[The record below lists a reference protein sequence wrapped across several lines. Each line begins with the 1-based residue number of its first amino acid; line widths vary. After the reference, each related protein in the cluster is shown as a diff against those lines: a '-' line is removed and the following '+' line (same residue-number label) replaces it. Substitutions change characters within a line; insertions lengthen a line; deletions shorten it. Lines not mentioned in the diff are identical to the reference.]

1 MSPSRRSLERRL
13 IAFQALDEFMPIFPV
28 YALLF
33 AENGLSTAEISG
45 LFVLW
50 SVVTF
55 VLEVPSGAWAD
66 TVSRRLLLCLS
77 SVTYGAAFSSWVLF
91 PNATGFAAGFALWG
105 LSSALASGTFQ
116 ALAYDELAAI
126 GAHEARGRE
135 HRSEERARSGLP
147 GERSERASSVSS
159 RYARVIG
166 VGTSAALVAMALA
179 TLLAAPLV
187 ALGGY
192 ALAGWMSVA
201 VCAVQFLVARSLPFT
216 PAVISVAELDG
227 ADECSDAL
235 LETGSA
241 PHNEAGSGVGR
252 AEAAGFLGRYV
263 LALRVGT
270 GEVLHSRVVRGGVLA
285 SALLMGLLAFDEYFG
300 LMLGEQGAT
309 EVAIPLL
316 LVVVTAGQALGGL
329 LADRVAGWS
338 NARIGWIIAG
348 AGVCLATGAMSG
360 QPAGIVAVGV
370 GYGALQLAIVVSGVR
385 LQDSIAA
392 HGARATVTSV
402 AGLLAEVVAV
412 VVFAWG
418 SLALSLT
425 ALVAIL
431 SVIVIV
437 LGPAISRWMPPSGL
451 ASSAKQ

>member
-77 SVTYGAAFSSWVLF
+77 SVTY
-91 PNATGFAAGFALWG
+91 
-105 LSSALASGTFQ
+105 
-116 ALAYDELAAI
+116 DELAAI

-166 VGTSAALVAMALA
+166 VGTSAALVAMTLA
-179 TLLAAPLV
+179 TLLAAPLM
-187 ALGGY
+187 ALGSY
-192 ALAGWMSVA
+192 ALAGWVSVA
-201 VCAVQFLVARSLPFT
+201 VCAAQFLVARSLPFT
-216 PAVISVAELDG
+216 PAVISVADVDAAEESSAALPEPPG
-227 ADECSDAL
+227 AA
-235 LETGSA
+235 
-241 PHNEAGSGVGR
+241 HVVAGSGVR
-252 AEAAGFLGRYV
+252 RTEAAGFLGRYV

-270 GEVLHSRVVRGGVLA
+270 GEVMRSQVVRGGVLA
-285 SALLMGLLAFDEYFG
+285 SAVLMGLLAFDEYFG
-300 LMLGEQGAT
+300 LMLGEQGAS

-329 LADRVAGWS
+329 VADRVAGWS
-338 NARIGWIIAG
+338 NARIGWITAS
-348 AGVCLATGAMSG
+348 AGVCLAVGALSG
-360 QPAGIVAVGV
+360 QPTGIVAVGV
-370 GYGALQLAIVVSGVR
+370 GYG
-385 LQDSIAA
+385 
-392 HGARATVTSV
+392 
-402 AGLLAEVVAV
+402 
-412 VVFAWG
+412 
-418 SLALSLT
+418 
-425 ALVAIL
+425 
-431 SVIVIV
+431 
-437 LGPAISRWMPPSGL
+437 
-451 ASSAKQ
+451 